1 VHLDALSS
9 VERVGGGVELHLG
22 RAQNIVADLHHRAIE
37 DNAIKVHVEPLA
49 HLDVRPVVAVEG
61 RFDVGTLATR
71 TQQFL
76 QQRRPLVRLL
86 LFILIL
92 IELVFIRAF
101 FLFKKIEFLKK

>member
-49 HLDVRPVVAVEG
+49 HLDVGPVVAVEG
-61 RFDVGTLATR
+61 RLDVGTLAAR
-71 TQQFL
+71 TQQLL

-86 LFILIL
+86 LFILIFL
-92 IELVFIRAF
+92 ELLFAF
-101 FLFKKIEFLKK
+101 FLFKKIVKINNR